1 MEEEKNKIDGDQPHL
16 TLEKGPDVLTLW
28 MTGPWDVIH
37 ADKIENL
44 LKVLDA
50 PKSKFILIDGSG
62 ITSFDTIGALVA
74 LKIKKSLE
82 NPKVTMKL
90 GKFSPRHESLMEQ
103 AEKNFVVYQPFDR
116 QKSSIISI
124 LEDIGVFS
132 VEVIVEFK
140 SFLAFVGLV
149 LDRLIG
155 CLWNWGRMRWTPLVV
170 QIDQIGLRAILIV
183 CLISFLIGAVIVSQG
198 SYYLRQFGA
207 EVFAVDMLTITVLRE
222 LGILL
227 TAIIIAGRS
236 GSAFTAQIGSMKL
249 NEEIDAMKIIGM
261 NPIDI
266 LVLPRVFGLILV
278 LPILTFLADL
288 AGMFGGGLVAWATLD
303 ISPSV
308 FIQRF
313 EGAVTLSTFLLGI
326 VKAPFFG
333 AVIAISGCFQGFSVG
348 GSAAS
353 VGKHTTR
360 SVVQSIFLVIVLD
373 AVFAMLFTAL
383 GY

>member
-1 MEEEKNKIDGDQPHL
+1 MTDEKDKMDDNQPHL
-16 TLEKGPDVLTLW
+16 ILEKGPDVLTLW
-28 MTGPWDVIH
+28 MTGSWDVTH

-44 LKVLDA
+44 LKSFEA
-50 PKSKFILIDGSG
+50 PNSKFILIDGSG
-62 ITSFDTIGALVA
+62 ISNFDTIGAMVA

-82 NPKVTMKL
+82 HPRVTMKL
-90 GKFSPRHESLMEQ
+90 GNFQPKHESLLEQ
-103 AEKNFVVYQPFDR
+103 AAKNYVIYQPFDR
-116 QKSSIISI
+116 QKSTTISV
-124 LEDIGVFS
+124 LEDIGVYT
-132 VEVIVEFK
+132 VEVVVEFK
-140 SFLAFVGLV
+140 KFLAFVGLV
-149 LDRLIG
+149 FDRLFG
-155 CLWNWGRMRWTPLVV
+155 CLWNRGRMRWTPLVV

-198 SYYLRQFGA
+198 SHYLRQYGA
-207 EVFAVDMLTITVLRE
+207 EVFAVDMLTVTVLRE

-236 GSAFTAQIGSMKL
+236 GSAFTAQIGSMKI
-249 NEEIDAMKIIGM
+249 NEEIDAMKTIGM

-266 LVLPRVFGLILV
+266 LVLPRVFGLIIV

-288 AGMFGGGLVAWATLD
+288 AGMLGGGLVAWSTLD

-313 EGAVTLSTFLLGI
+313 EGAVTLSIFMIGI
-326 VKAPFFG
+326 IKAPFFG
-333 AVIAISGCFQGFSVG
+333 AVIAISGCFQGFSVS
-348 GSAAS
+348 GSAES
-353 VGKHTTR
+353 VGARTTR